1 MANIKL
7 DNENKESLLLD
18 WKNSVTNRGDVL
30 YFIKEDVN
38 LVELERLAFSI
49 GVIIKVENHSNAL
62 LKVIL
67 VDLLN

>member
-62 LKVIL
+62 LKVTL

>member
-18 WKNSVTNRGDVL
+18 WKNSVTNRADVL

-62 LKVIL
+62 LKVTL

>member
-1 MANIKL
+1 MANVKL

-18 WKNSVTNRGDVL
+18 WKNSVTNRADIL

-62 LKVIL
+62 LKVTL

>member
-18 WKNSVTNRGDVL
+18 WKNSVTNRSDIL

-62 LKVIL
+62 LKVTL